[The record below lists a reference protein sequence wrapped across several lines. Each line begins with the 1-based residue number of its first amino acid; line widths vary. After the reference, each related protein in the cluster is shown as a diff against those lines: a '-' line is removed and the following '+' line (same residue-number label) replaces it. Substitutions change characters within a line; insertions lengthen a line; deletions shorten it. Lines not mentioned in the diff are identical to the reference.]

1 MPNTA
6 RTVRLLA
13 VLALG
18 AALPA
23 RAADPAAAEP
33 EAKPKLMIVP
43 PTTFG
48 EPKPAQ
54 ERRVF
59 KAAQDQLSASAA
71 FDLVSDRDK
80 VPDKV
85 DPKKNAPKPSLSS
98 KRIDAAD
105 AVRQEGINLQ
115 AEGKHGEAL
124 DKLRN
129 AVALY
134 EKAYLELV
142 NYSNLA
148 DAYMRAGVCA
158 HYAGQGAAEATHW
171 FELGIAI
178 EPTLVIDRRKQ
189 DKALLELF
197 DGLHA
202 KMQAASKAAIEVEVP
217 DGANV
222 EVYVDGV
229 RLNTAPFRAQNLI
242 PGTHYAQI
250 RGEGILPWGS
260 IVRLGKKDAKV
271 TAKIVE
277 VKKEE
282 KKVEA
287 PLTLEAL
294 ADCAR
299 VGAFT
304 MPLCKAPAAKLG
316 KQTGAAFYWFG
327 LLRFDRFNRPSVVPF
342 LMDLGSGGTVQLKI
356 IELAPDF
363 GDLNRKM
370 TEHEAEVSAAV
381 SQFPKAR
388 ALTKTPAAYSG
399 K

>member
-1 MPNTA
+1 M
-6 RTVRLLA
+6 LKFGY
-13 VLALG
+13 VLALALVTQLAAVG
-18 AALPA
+18 AMGESPA
-23 RAADPAAAEP
+23 PQDGDP
-33 EAKPKLMIVP
+33 KPKLMLIP
-43 PTTFG
+43 PTTLG

-54 ERRVF
+54 ERRVL
-59 KAAQDQLSASAA
+59 KAAQDQMSTSAV
-71 FDLVSDRDK
+71 FDLVTDREK
-80 VPDKV
+80 VPDKA

-105 AVRQEGINLQ
+105 AVRQDGINLQ
-115 AEGKHGEAL
+115 GEGKHGDAL
-124 DKLRN
+124 DKLKG

-158 HYAGQGAAEATHW
+158 YLAGQGAGEATRW

-189 DKALLELF
+189 DKGLLELF
-197 DGLHA
+197 DQVHA
-202 KMQAASKAAIEVEVP
+202 KMDNGGKFAIVVELPEGKVA
-217 DGANV
+217 DV
-222 EVYVDGV
+222 FVDGV
-229 RLNTAPFRAQNLI
+229 KLTGPLYKAQGLI
-242 PGTHYAQI
+242 VGTHYAQI
-250 RGEGILPWGS
+250 RAEGVVPWGA
-260 IVRLGKKDAKV
+260 IVRLGRKDAKV
-271 TAKIVE
+271 SAKVTEI
-277 VKKEE
+277 KREE
-282 KKVEA
+282 KKVEVA
-287 PLTLEAL
+287 LTLEAL

-304 MPLCKAPAAKLG
+304 MPLCKVPAAKLA
-316 KQTGAAFYWFG
+316 KQTGAAFFWFG

-342 LMDLGSGGTVQLKI
+342 LMDIASGGTAQLKI
-356 IELAPDF
+356 IELQPDL

-370 TEHEAEVSAAV
+370 TEHEAEVAAAV

-388 ALTKTPAAYSG
+388 ALNKPPSVYAG

>member
-1 MPNTA
+1 MLMSA
-6 RTVRLLA
+6 RTIRMVA
-13 VLALG
+13 VFALG
-18 AALPA
+18 AVTTAH
-23 RAADPAAAEP
+23 AAEP
-33 EAKPKLMIVP
+33 APAEPDARPKLMIVP

-48 EPKPAQ
+48 DPKPAQ

-59 KAAQDQLSASAA
+59 KAAQDQLSASSA
-71 FDLVSDRDK
+71 FELVSDRAK
-80 VPDKV
+80 VPDKA

-124 DKLRN
+124 YKLRD

-158 HYAGQGAAEATHW
+158 HYAGQGAGEATRW

-202 KMQAASKAAIEVEVP
+202 KMDSAPKFAIEVDVP
-217 DGANV
+217 GGANV

-229 RLNTAPFRAQNLI
+229 RVAAAPFRAQNLI

-250 RGEGILPWGS
+250 RGEGLVPWGS

-271 TAKIVE
+271 SAKITE

-287 PLTLEAL
+287 PLTLDAL

-304 MPLCKAPAAKLG
+304 MPLCKLPAAKLG
-316 KQTGAAFYWFG
+316 KQTGASFFWFG

-342 LMDLGSGGTVQLKI
+342 LMDLASGGTVQLKAV
-356 IELAPDF
+356 ELAVDF

-381 SQFPKAR
+381 AQFPRAR
-388 ALTKTPAAYSG
+388 SLSKTPGAYSG

>member
-1 MPNTA
+1 MKLPPKNAAAVALFAT
-6 RTVRLLA
+6 
-13 VLALG
+13 VLARPGL
-18 AALPA
+18 ATEATT
-23 RAADPAAAEP
+23 AEP
-33 EAKPKLMIVP
+33 GAKPKLMIVP
-43 PTTFG
+43 PSTLG

-54 ERRVF
+54 ERRVL
-59 KAAQDQLSASAA
+59 KAAQDQLSASGV

-115 AEGKHGEAL
+115 TEAKHADAL

-158 HYAGQGAAEATHW
+158 HYAGQGAGEATHW

-202 KMQAASKAAIEVEVP
+202 RMQATAKYAIEVEVP
-217 DGANV
+217 AGANV
-222 EVYVDGV
+222 EVFVDGV
-229 RLNTAPFRAQNLI
+229 RLTAAPYRAQNLI

-250 RGEGILPWGS
+250 RGEGLLPWGTV
-260 IVRLGKKDAKV
+260 VRLGKKDGKV
-271 TAKIVE
+271 TAKIAE

-287 PLTLEAL
+287 PLTIDAL

-316 KQTGAAFYWFG
+316 KQTGAGFLWFG
-327 LLRFDRFNRPSVVPF
+327 LLRFDRFNRLSVVPF
-342 LMDLGSGGTVQLKI
+342 VMDLASGGTVQLKAV
-356 IELAPDF
+356 EVAPDF

-381 SQFPKAR
+381 AQFPRAR
-388 ALTKTPAAYSG
+388 ALSKTPAAFSG